1 MEPPS
6 AAATR
11 NRYFRHFDA
20 SNAQW
25 MGSDPEATM
34 RFEEELVELL
44 PRLRRFAR
52 GLARD
57 ASDADDLC
65 QAAIER
71 ALKSQEQWQQGTRLD
86 SWMYRITRNLWIDD
100 RRATGR
106 RGVHTPIDEAATQV
120 AGDGAAE
127 VEAGALRGDVD
138 GAMARLPG
146 EQREVVMLVLVEGYA
161 YREAAEILE
170 VPIGTVTSR
179 LARGRETLMHLLGEA
194 A

>member
-1 MEPPS
+1 
-6 AAATR
+6 
-11 NRYFRHFDA
+11 
-20 SNAQW
+20 
-25 MGSDPEATM
+25 M

-52 GLARD
+52 GLARH

-71 ALKSQEQWQQGTRLD
+71 ALKSRDQWQQGTRLD
-86 SWMYRITRNLWIDD
+86 SWMYRITRNLWIDE
-100 RRATGR
+100 RRAADR
-106 RGVHTPIDEAATQV
+106 RGVQTPIDEAVVQV
-120 AGDGAAE
+120 AGDGVAE
-127 VEAGALRGDVD
+127 VEAGALRGNVD
-138 GAMARLPG
+138 GAMARLPD
-146 EQREVVMLVLVEGYA
+146 EQREVVILVLVEGYA

-179 LARGRETLMHLLGEA
+179 LARGREALMHLLGEA

>member
-1 MEPPS
+1 
-6 AAATR
+6 
-11 NRYFRHFDA
+11 
-20 SNAQW
+20 
-25 MGSDPEATM
+25 M
-34 RFEEELVELL
+34 RFEEKLIELL

-52 GLARD
+52 GLAHNVH
-57 ASDADDLC
+57 DADDLC

-71 ALKSQEQWQQGTRLD
+71 ALKSQDQWQQGTRLD
-86 SWMYRITRNLWIDD
+86 SWMYRITRNLWIDE

-106 RGVHTPIDEAATQV
+106 RGVHTPIDDAVTQV
-120 AGDGAAE
+120 AGDGAAQ

-138 GAMARLPG
+138 GAMARLPD

-161 YREAAEILE
+161 YREAAELLE

-179 LARGRETLMHLLGEA
+179 LARGRDTLMHLLGEA

>member
-1 MEPPS
+1 
-6 AAATR
+6 
-11 NRYFRHFDA
+11 
-20 SNAQW
+20 
-25 MGSDPEATM
+25 M

-57 ASDADDLC
+57 AGSADDLC
-65 QAAIER
+65 QAAVER
-71 ALKSQEQWQQGTRLD
+71 ALKSQGQWQRGTKLD
-86 SWMYRITRNLWIDD
+86 SWMYRITRNLWIDE
-100 RRATGR
+100 RRAAGR
-106 RGVHTPIDEAATQV
+106 RGAHVPIDDAVVQI

-127 VEAGALRGDVD
+127 VEAGTMRGDVD
-138 GAMARLPG
+138 SAMARLPD

-161 YREAAEILE
+161 YREAAEILG

>member
-1 MEPPS
+1 
-6 AAATR
+6 
-11 NRYFRHFDA
+11 
-20 SNAQW
+20 
-25 MGSDPEATM
+25 M

-57 ASDADDLC
+57 AADADDLC

-71 ALKSQEQWQQGTRLD
+71 ALKSRSQWQQGTRLD
-86 SWMYRITRNLWIDD
+86 SWMYRITRNLWIDE
-100 RRATGR
+100 RRAAGR
-106 RGVHTPIDEAATQV
+106 RGVHAPIDESVNQI
-120 AGDGAAE
+120 AGDDAAD

-138 GAMARLPG
+138 GAMARLPD

>member
-1 MEPPS
+1 
-6 AAATR
+6 
-11 NRYFRHFDA
+11 
-20 SNAQW
+20 
-25 MGSDPEATM
+25 M
-34 RFEEELVELL
+34 RFEEELVGLL

-52 GLARD
+52 GLTHNV
-57 ASDADDLC
+57 SDADDLC

-71 ALKSQEQWQQGTRLD
+71 ALKSQSQWQQGTRLD
-86 SWMYRITRNLWIDD
+86 SWMYRITRNLWIDE
-100 RRATGR
+100 RRAAGR
-106 RGVHTPIDEAATQV
+106 RGHHDPIDDGVTQI

-127 VEAGALRGDVD
+127 VEAGVLAGDVD
-138 GAMARLPG
+138 GAMARLPD

-161 YREAAEILE
+161 YREAADILD

>member
-1 MEPPS
+1 
-6 AAATR
+6 
-11 NRYFRHFDA
+11 
-20 SNAQW
+20 
-25 MGSDPEATM
+25 M
-34 RFEEELVELL
+34 RFEQELVELL

-52 GLARD
+52 GLSSD

-71 ALKSQEQWQQGTRLD
+71 ALKSRDQWQDGTRLD
-86 SWMYRITRNLWIDD
+86 SWMYRITRNLWIDE
-100 RRATGR
+100 RRAAGR
-106 RGVHTPIDEAATQV
+106 RGSHTPIDDAVTQV

-138 GAMARLPG
+138 AAMARLPG
-146 EQREVVMLVLVEGYA
+146 EQREVVLLVLVEGYA
-161 YREAAEILE
+161 YREVADILD

-179 LARGRETLMHLLGEA
+179 LARGRESLMTYLGEA

>member
-1 MEPPS
+1 
-6 AAATR
+6 
-11 NRYFRHFDA
+11 
-20 SNAQW
+20 
-25 MGSDPEATM
+25 M
-34 RFEEELVELL
+34 RFEQELVEML

-52 GLARD
+52 GLTRD

-71 ALKSQEQWQQGTRLD
+71 ALKSQGQWQPGTRLD

-100 RRATGR
+100 RRAAGR
-106 RGVHTPIDEAATQV
+106 RGVHAPIDDAAIQV
-120 AGDGAAE
+120 VGDGAAE
-127 VEAGALRGDVD
+127 VEAGTLRGDVD
-138 GAMARLPG
+138 GAMARLPD
-146 EQREVVMLVLVEGYA
+146 EQREVVILVLVEGYA

-179 LARGRETLMHLLGEA
+179 LARGRETLIHLLGEA

>member
-1 MEPPS
+1 
-6 AAATR
+6 
-11 NRYFRHFDA
+11 
-20 SNAQW
+20 
-25 MGSDPEATM
+25 M

-52 GLARD
+52 GLTQSAG
-57 ASDADDLC
+57 DADDLC
-65 QAAIER
+65 QTAIER
-71 ALKSQEQWQQGTRLD
+71 ALKSREQWQQGTRLD

-100 RRATGR
+100 RRAAGR
-106 RGVHTPIDEAATQV
+106 RGVHAPIDDAVTQI
-120 AGDGAAE
+120 AGDGIAE
-127 VEAGALRGDVD
+127 VEAGTLRGDVD
-138 GAMARLPG
+138 GAMARLPD

>member
-1 MEPPS
+1 
-6 AAATR
+6 
-11 NRYFRHFDA
+11 
-20 SNAQW
+20 
-25 MGSDPEATM
+25 M

-52 GLARD
+52 GLARH

-71 ALKSQEQWQQGTRLD
+71 ALKSREQWQQGTRLD
-86 SWMYRITRNLWIDD
+86 SWMYRITRNLWIDE
-100 RRATGR
+100 RRAADR
-106 RGVHTPIDEAATQV
+106 RGVQTPIDDKVVQI
-120 AGDGAAE
+120 AGAGAAE

-138 GAMARLPG
+138 GAMARLPD
-146 EQREVVMLVLVEGYA
+146 EQREVVMLILVEGYA
-161 YREAAEILE
+161 YREAADILE

-179 LARGRETLMHLLGEA
+179 LARGRETLMFYLGEA

>member
-1 MEPPS
+1 
-6 AAATR
+6 
-11 NRYFRHFDA
+11 
-20 SNAQW
+20 
-25 MGSDPEATM
+25 M

-52 GLARD
+52 GLAQN

-71 ALKSQEQWQQGTRLD
+71 ALKSCEQWQQGTRLD
-86 SWMYRITRNLWIDD
+86 SWMYRITRNLWIDH
-100 RRATGR
+100 RRVAGR
-106 RGVHTPIDEAATQV
+106 RGVHTPIDDAVTQI
-120 AGDGAAE
+120 AGDGIAE

-138 GAMARLPG
+138 GAMARLPD

-161 YREAAEILE
+161 YREAADILE
-170 VPIGTVTSR
+170 GPIGTVTSR

>member
-1 MEPPS
+1 
-6 AAATR
+6 
-11 NRYFRHFDA
+11 
-20 SNAQW
+20 
-25 MGSDPEATM
+25 M

-52 GLARD
+52 GLARH

-71 ALKSQEQWQQGTRLD
+71 ALKSRDQWQQGTRLD
-86 SWMYRITRNLWIDD
+86 SWMYRITRNIWIDE
-100 RRATGR
+100 RRAAGR
-106 RGVHTPIDEAATQV
+106 RGVHAPIDDAATQV

-127 VEAGALRGDVD
+127 VEARALRGDVD
-138 GAMARLPG
+138 TAMAQLPD

-161 YREAAEILE
+161 YREAADILE

-179 LARGRETLMHLLGEA
+179 LARGRETLMHYLGEA

>member
-1 MEPPS
+1 
-6 AAATR
+6 
-11 NRYFRHFDA
+11 
-20 SNAQW
+20 
-25 MGSDPEATM
+25 M

-52 GLARD
+52 GLARH

-71 ALKSQEQWQQGTRLD
+71 ALKSRDQWQQGTRLD
-86 SWMYRITRNLWIDD
+86 SWMYRITRNLWIDE
-100 RRATGR
+100 RRAAGR
-106 RGVHTPIDEAATQV
+106 RGVQTPIDDKVVQI
-120 AGDGAAE
+120 AGQGAAE

-138 GAMARLPG
+138 GAMARLPD
-146 EQREVVMLVLVEGYA
+146 EQREVVMLILVEGYA
-161 YREAAEILE
+161 YREAADILE

-179 LARGRETLMHLLGEA
+179 LARGRETLMFYLREA

>member
-1 MEPPS
+1 
-6 AAATR
+6 
-11 NRYFRHFDA
+11 
-20 SNAQW
+20 
-25 MGSDPEATM
+25 M

-52 GLARD
+52 GLARH

-71 ALKSQEQWQQGTRLD
+71 ALKSQGQWQQGTRLD
-86 SWMYRITRNLWIDD
+86 SWMYRITRNLWIDE
-100 RRATGR
+100 RRAASR
-106 RGVHTPIDEAATQV
+106 RGVHTPIDDAVTQV
-120 AGDGAAE
+120 AGDGEAG

-138 GAMARLPG
+138 GAMSRLPD
-146 EQREVVMLVLVEGYA
+146 EQREVVMLVLGEGYA

-179 LARGRETLMHLLGEA
+179 LARGRESLMFYLGEA

>member
-1 MEPPS
+1 
-6 AAATR
+6 
-11 NRYFRHFDA
+11 
-20 SNAQW
+20 
-25 MGSDPEATM
+25 M

-52 GLARD
+52 GLARH

-71 ALKSQEQWQQGTRLD
+71 ALKSRDQWQQGTRLD
-86 SWMYRITRNLWIDD
+86 SWMYRITRNLWIDE
-100 RRATGR
+100 RRAASR
-106 RGVHTPIDEAATQV
+106 RGVHSPIDEAVTQV
-120 AGDGAAE
+120 AGPGVAE
-127 VEAGALRGDVD
+127 VEAGALRRDVD
-138 GAMARLPG
+138 GAMARLPD

-161 YREAAEILE
+161 YREAADILE
-170 VPIGTVTSR
+170 LPIGTVTSR

>member
-1 MEPPS
+1 
-6 AAATR
+6 
-11 NRYFRHFDA
+11 
-20 SNAQW
+20 
-25 MGSDPEATM
+25 MG
-34 RFEEELVELL
+34 FEEELVQLL

-52 GLARD
+52 GLTRD

-71 ALKSQEQWQQGTRLD
+71 SLKSRGQWRQGTRLD
-86 SWMYRITRNLWIDD
+86 SWMYRIMRNLWIDE
-100 RRATGR
+100 RRAAMR
-106 RGVHTPIDEAATQV
+106 RGVHAPIDDGVTQIAGENAAH
-120 AGDGAAE
+120 

-138 GAMARLPG
+138 GAMARLPD

-161 YREAAEILE
+161 YREAAELLE

>member
-1 MEPPS
+1 
-6 AAATR
+6 
-11 NRYFRHFDA
+11 
-20 SNAQW
+20 
-25 MGSDPEATM
+25 M

-52 GLARD
+52 GLARH

-71 ALKSQEQWQQGTRLD
+71 ALKSRDQWQQGTRLD

-100 RRATGR
+100 RRAATR
-106 RGVHTPIDEAATQV
+106 RGVHRPIDDHVAQI
-120 AGDGAAE
+120 AGDGVAH

-138 GAMARLPG
+138 GAMARLPD
-146 EQREVVMLVLVEGYA
+146 EQREVVVLVLVEGYA
-161 YREAAEILE
+161 YREAADILD

-179 LARGRETLMHLLGEA
+179 LARGRETLMHLLREA